1 MLEYH
6 PPMDDLARDA
16 VDERMGASLAR
27 LGEYF
32 MGKSPLQLAA
42 EALAERLDAL
52 EAEYAVGGALAVNYH
67 GVMRATEDVD
77 VLIAADDLARFKE
90 CWLGRG
96 YASLFPGSKAI
107 RDVERG
113 VKIDFM
119 IVGDYPG
126 DGRPKPVSFPRPK
139 DAALRGDRFRVVKLE
154 RLIELKLACAITA
167 PHRFR
172 DLDDVVQLIRKNA
185 LPRNY
190 GEQLDPYV
198 RQKFDELWDLAQHAE
213 EEY

>member
-1 MLEYH
+1 
-6 PPMDDLARDA
+6 
-16 VDERMGASLAR
+16 
-27 LGEYF
+27 

-52 EAEYAVGGALAVNYH
+52 DVEYAVGGALAVNYH

-77 VLIAADDLARFKE
+77 VLIGADDLARFKE

-96 YASLFPGSKAI
+96 YAPLFPGSKAI
-107 RDVERG
+107 RDAVHG

-126 DGRPKPVSFPRPK
+126 DGRPKPVSFPRPA
-139 DAALRGDRFRVVKLE
+139 DAALRGDRFRVVKLD
-154 RLIELKLACAITA
+154 RLIELKLACALTA

-185 LPRNY
+185 LSRNY
-190 GEQLDPYV
+190 GEQLDPFV
-198 RQKFDELWDLAQHAE
+198 RRKFAELWDLAQHPD